1 VTLSGGN
8 EVEAITQNLSGM
20 GYVYGDGVRE
30 DILRMVPPD
39 GHVIGSI
46 GCGKGAT
53 EAVLV
58 GQGREV
64 HGVDIAPE
72 AVALARE
79 RLTSARLIAP
89 DDRRPFAPASLDGLI
104 LADVL
109 EHVPRAWDALRA
121 YAQAVRPGGWVII
134 SVPNHRSF
142 YAAWQYAVRGDW
154 PEQPVGLFDTSHIQF
169 MTRRRLTRW
178 CQSAGL
184 RVVAWVNTWG
194 PYGWNRNRWLRL
206 LNLVTLGLLREWLQY
221 QIQIVCRKASAQEP
235 VAAPGQSPEEDAR
248 A

>member
-1 VTLSGGN
+1 MIEEMTQDSSGRP
-8 EVEAITQNLSGM
+8 
-20 GYVYGDGVRE
+20 YVYADGVRE
-30 DILRMVPPD
+30 DVLRIIPPD
-39 GHVIGSI
+39 GRIIGSI

-53 EAVLV
+53 EAFLV

-72 AVALARE
+72 AIAVARE

-89 DDRRPFAPASLDGLI
+89 NDWRPFAPASLDGLI

-109 EHVPRAWDALRA
+109 EHLPQAWDALRA
-121 YAQAVRPGGWVII
+121 YSQAVRPGGWVII

-142 YAAWQYAVRGDW
+142 FAAWQYAVRGDW
-154 PEQPVGLFDTSHIQF
+154 PEPPVGLFDATHIQF
-169 MTRRRLTRW
+169 MTRRRLARW

-184 RVVAWVNTWG
+184 RIEGWVNNWG
-194 PYGWNRNRWLRL
+194 PYGWRRNRWLRL
-206 LNLVTLGLLREWLQY
+206 LNLATLGLLHDWFQY
-221 QIQIVCRKASAQEP
+221 QIKAVCRKEASPAPDPASEQEC
-235 VAAPGQSPEEDAR
+235 VEAPGR